1 LLDANEAAKPHRF
14 TRLRASTEGDVIVEV
29 E

>member
-1 LLDANEAAKPHRF
+1 LLNAIEPAKPHRF